1 MANFPVDRLGTNL
14 AVADVGRSVA
24 FYTERLGFELDAL
37 YDDPPFAIVTR
48 AGARLSFAQ
57 QGFEFPDRPGIAM
70 TVLADATRPSVVMV
84 LEVADA
90 ASIHAALRA
99 EDASVVSDS
108 FEPPWGGFRFF
119 VTDPDGYLVEVEQF
133 AEEAS

>member
-1 MANFPVDRLGTNL
+1 MADFPVTRLGTNL

-24 FYTERLGFELDAL
+24 FYTERLGFEIDAL

-48 AGARLSFAQ
+48 AGARLSFAE
-57 QGFEFPDRPGIAM
+57 QGFEFPDRPGVAM
-70 TVLADATRPSVVMV
+70 TVTTDPSRPSVVMV

-90 ASIHAALRA
+90 ATIHRALRA
-99 EDASVVSDS
+99 EISDVVSDS

-119 VTDPDGYLVEVEQF
+119 VTDPDGYLVEIEQF
-133 AEEAS
+133 A

>member
-1 MANFPVDRLGTNL
+1 MASFPVTRLGTNL

-24 FYTERLGFELDAL
+24 FYTQRLGFELDAL
-37 YDDPPFAIVTR
+37 YEDPPFAIVTR

-57 QGFEFPDRPGIAM
+57 QGFEFPDRPGVAM
-70 TVLADATRPSVVMV
+70 TITSDASKPSVVMV
-84 LEVADA
+84 LEVEDA
-90 ASIHAALRA
+90 ASIHATLRA

-119 VTDPDGYLVEVEQF
+119 VTDPDGYLVEIEQF
-133 AEEAS
+133 A

>member
-1 MANFPVDRLGTNL
+1 MATFPVTRLGINL

-48 AGARLSFAQ
+48 AGARLSFAE
-57 QGFEFPDRPGIAM
+57 QGFEFPDRPGVAM
-70 TVLADATRPSVVMV
+70 TVMPDASKPAVVLV
-84 LEVADA
+84 LEVEDA
-90 ASIHAALRA
+90 ASIHVALRA
-99 EDASVVSDS
+99 EDASSVSQS

-119 VTDPDGYLVEVEQF
+119 VTDPDGYLVEIEQF
-133 AEEAS
+133 A